1 MRHPRRTAFVVAVT
15 GSVAATLF
23 SIVFGPTTARAEQI
37 TMHVTD
43 FCGQPPTVLRAIT
56 RDGGGSFALVAN
68 GTVSLDVPSGT
79 EVGVTSYPGT
89 GPVPPNVIGGPWSP
103 AQNGAVL
110 PTKCPDATAAPGSK

>member
-1 MRHPRRTAFVVAVT
+1 V
-15 GSVAATLF
+15 
-23 SIVFGPTTARAEQI
+23 VFGPTTARAEQI

-56 RDGGGSFALVAN
+56 RDDGRSFSLTAN
-68 GTVSLDVPSGT
+68 GTVSLDVPAGT

-89 GPVPPNVIGGPWSP
+89 GPVPPNVIGGPWVP

-110 PTKCPDATAAPGSK
+110 PTKCPDSMPAAPSSK